1 VGSNQQA
8 FRVTRGDPDPPPPDK
23 VPQLTSMFI
32 YKKKRAKVI
41 DQLFVGMAAK
51 KFRLVATGT
60 DFDAGA
66 QLLVNSVALSLE
78 SSSTTELVGQL
89 TNQMV
94 AAPGELV
101 VQVRNS
107 TGKTSNTIRVT
118 VSP

>member
-1 VGSNQQA
+1 
-8 FRVTRGDPDPPPPDK
+8 
-23 VPQLTSMFI
+23 MFI